1 MRSAPVQIT
10 VLIPTLNEASVIG
23 TVVRHTAE
31 TLPGREV
38 IVVDGGS
45 KDGTAE
51 IAATCAAVVRTTVS
65 RGSSLNDA
73 ARIAHGNVLLFLH
86 ADTRLPA
93 DAGHEIARVLREP
106 RVVGGAFRF
115 AFDERCAMARIIAA
129 WVNFRSRA
137 FNVFLG
143 DQALFVRKDVFL
155 RAGGFRDWSL
165 MEDLEILHRLRRFGC
180 LRMARSSIIT
190 SARRHVRDGWLR
202 TTGTVWLMT
211 WLHFVGVSPG
221 RLTALYRRRL
231 VRSR

>member
-1 MRSAPVQIT
+1 VPVRIS
-10 VLIPTLNEASVIG
+10 VLIPALDEAAVIG
-23 TVVRHTAE
+23 AVVRHTVE
-31 TLPGREV
+31 TLPGHEV

-45 KDGTAE
+45 KDDTAE
-51 IAATCAAVVRTTVS
+51 IAATCAAVVRTTAS

-93 DAGHEIARVLREP
+93 DAGTEIARVLREP
-106 RVVGGAFRF
+106 RVVGGAFGF
-115 AFDERCAMARIIAA
+115 AFDESCAMARVITA

-165 MEDLEILHRLRRFGC
+165 MEDLEILRRLRRFGR
-180 LRMARSSIIT
+180 LRMTRSSITT
-190 SARRHVRDGWLR
+190 SARRHVREGWLR

-211 WLHFVGVSPG
+211 WLHFVGVSTG

-231 VRSR
+231 ARSR